1 MIDKIYCENCLD
13 LMARMAQNNNKVDI
27 ILTSPPYGNSIKIS
41 DKSKEKDMAN
51 TAHGSHSRYDVF
63 DDTMS
68 PEEYTDFVKNL
79 FMHFDQIL
87 KPDGVILYNFSY
99 SAQSV
104 ERTKMYWDILNMIN
118 NNTSFLIIDQI
129 TWKKTT
135 ALPIPA
141 HNKLS
146 RVCENVFAIA
156 RKNEFKTFKANK
168 PVSKTLGNQVFY
180 EYVTNFIEAPNNDGV
195 TLLNRAT
202 FSSELVVKLL
212 KLYCYS
218 KDCIVY
224 DPFMG
229 TGTTALGCL
238 KYGCHYLGSELSPK
252 QCEYAENRLKEY
264 KDKQLE
270 DW

>member
-118 NNTSFLIIDQI
+118 NTNFLIIDQI
-129 TWKKTT
+129 TWKRQLRCRFRHIINYQGFVKMY
-135 ALPIPA
+135 L
-141 HNKLS
+141 LLQ
-146 RVCENVFAIA
+146 E
-156 RKNEFKTFKANK
+156 KANLK
-168 PVSKTLGNQVFY
+168 HSKQ
-180 EYVTNFIEAPNNDGV
+180 TNRF
-195 TLLNRAT
+195 
-202 FSSELVVKLL
+202 L
-212 KLYCYS
+212 K
-218 KDCIVY
+218 
-224 DPFMG
+224 
-229 TGTTALGCL
+229 
-238 KYGCHYLGSELSPK
+238 H
-252 QCEYAENRLKEY
+252 
-264 KDKQLE
+264 
-270 DW
+270 

>member
-68 PEEYTDFVKNL
+68 PEEYTEFVKNL

-118 NNTSFLIIDQI
+118 NTNFLIIDQI

-135 ALPIPA
+135 ALPISA

-156 RKNEFKTFKANK
+156 RKSEFKTFKANK

-218 KDCIVY
+218 KDCVVY

-229 TGTTALGCL
+229 TGTTALR
-238 KYGCHYLGSELSPK
+238 LS
-252 QCEYAENRLKEY
+252 
-264 KDKQLE
+264 
-270 DW
+270 